1 MTEPQADHT
10 DSKSCPKKTT
20 KTTTKTKKKNTTKKA
35 TSSASSASGRKYSLV
50 VNAEQ
55 ARVIREALE
64 IYSRLKHGQI
74 SELRN
79 LFMDRWCEPNGSFN
93 WSSEYLF
100 DELKRV
106 IFPDLDKNAS
116 YGVGNKVYPES
127 SVAWDVMQVLRHR
140 LAWDRLKDEG
150 KDKPEHWGV
159 HYNEPMRFGSE
170 PLAHIE
176 AVP

>member
-1 MTEPQADHT
+1 MTPN
-10 DSKSCPKKTT
+10 
-20 KTTTKTKKKNTTKKA
+20 KKKSKLKTEEP
-35 TSSASSASGRKYSLV
+35 SSDRYTLTINK
-50 VNAEQ
+50 EQ

-64 IYSRLKHGQI
+64 VYSRLKHGQI
-74 SELRN
+74 SDLRN

-106 IFPDLDKNAS
+106 IFPDLEKNAS

>member
-1 MTEPQADHT
+1 MTESQGDHT
-10 DSKSCPKKTT
+10 DSKAYPKK
-20 KTTTKTKKKNTTKKA
+20 KKKNTTKKT
-35 TSSASSASGRKYSLV
+35 TSSTSSASGRKYSLV
-50 VNAEQ
+50 VNVEQ

-64 IYSRLKHGQI
+64 VYSRLKYGQI

-79 LFMDRWCEPNGSFN
+79 LFMDRWCAPDSRFN
-93 WSSEYLF
+93 WDNEWIF
-100 DELKRV
+100 DALKAM
-106 IFPDLDKNAS
+106 IFPDLEKNAY

-159 HYNEPMRFGSE
+159 HYNEPMRFGTE
-170 PLAHIE
+170 PLAEIKVE
-176 AVP
+176 KASEETD